1 MSNLT
6 EDERADVE
14 TIMRQSE
21 CYDTKRV
28 LEVYRANNCIVIEA
42 ICELMSLPTNRVQ
55 QPSIEESTPFK
66 EMREILKEKNEIF
79 HRRPK

>member
-6 EDERADVE
+6 EDERADVA

-28 LEVYRANNCIVIEA
+28 IEVYRTNNCDVIDA
-42 ICELMSLPTNRVQ
+42 ICDLMSLPVNFLE
-55 QPSIEESTPFK
+55 PSIEESTPFK

-79 HRRPK
+79 HNR

>member
-6 EDERADVE
+6 EDERADIA

-21 CYDTKRV
+21 CYDSKRV
-28 LEVYRANNCIVIEA
+28 LEVYRAKNSNVIDA
-42 ICELMSLPTNRVQ
+42 ICDLMSLPVVGV
-55 QPSIEESTPFK
+55 QPSNEESTPFK

-79 HRRPK
+79 HRR